1 MRYTIN
7 ARVIYDAADNSHAN
21 IWIFVKREASE
32 NSALPMDF
40 FTPTKVKTTQLEQ
53 IALLSV
59 LRRAG
64 NSSASELQSAI
75 ACLNLASF
83 SVYFN
88 Y

>member
-1 MRYTIN
+1 
-7 ARVIYDAADNSHAN
+7 
-21 IWIFVKREASE
+21 
-32 NSALPMDF
+32 MDF

-64 NSSASELQSAI
+64 NSSASELQSVI

-83 SVYFN
+83 SIYFN
-88 Y
+88 D